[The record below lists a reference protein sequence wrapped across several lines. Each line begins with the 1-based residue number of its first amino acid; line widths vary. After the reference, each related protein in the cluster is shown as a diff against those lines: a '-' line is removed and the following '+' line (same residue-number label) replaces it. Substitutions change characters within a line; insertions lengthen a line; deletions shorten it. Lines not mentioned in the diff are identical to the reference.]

1 MLCGLILFLLLTA
14 CSNVSNPK
22 VDNWSKYQQKKSITI
37 GFDNTFVPMGF
48 EQKNGQYVGFD
59 INLANAVFKEYGI
72 KVNWQPIDWDMKETE
87 LTNGTID
94 LIWNGY
100 SATDERRKKVQF
112 TIPYMKNEQVLVTK
126 KSSNIE
132 KTADMKDKI
141 LGAQTGSS
149 GYDEFEAHPELLKN
163 LVKNHKAAQYQSFT
177 EALIDLQNSR
187 IDGLLIDRVYANYY
201 LKEEGI
207 LQDYYVFPAGF
218 DSESFA
224 VGARKTDK
232 QLVENINQA
241 FKKVYQTGQFQKIAN
256 KWFGED
262 IATDEVKK

>member
-1 MLCGLILFLLLTA
+1 M
-14 CSNVSNPK
+14 
-22 VDNWSKYQQKKSITI
+22 
-37 GFDNTFVPMGF
+37 
-48 EQKNGQYVGFD
+48 
-59 INLANAVFKEYGI
+59 
-72 KVNWQPIDWDMKETE
+72 
-87 LTNGTID
+87 
-94 LIWNGY
+94 
-100 SATDERRKKVQF
+100 
-112 TIPYMKNEQVLVTK
+112 
-126 KSSNIE
+126 
-132 KTADMKDKI
+132 
-141 LGAQTGSS
+141 
-149 GYDEFEAHPELLKN
+149 KN

-241 FKKVYQTGQFQKIAN
+241 FKKLYQTGQFQKIAD

-262 IATDEVKK
+262 IAADEVKK